1 MVVSGAIT
9 DDRNANSATKSDV
22 TRLRRERHTVPRAIE
37 RNAAQSPDPN
47 NIHQQDIWS
56 SRGSG
61 ASVASPRIFRDVCE
75 LVVSLRGSVIV
86 SARMRR
92 RALGEKRNSDGNY
105 SSSEVFVASGWQK
118 SPRRNALTEIAL
130 SRQCRDLLTD
140 NSVELIVPSWG
151 MSQEPAGHGGHGFS
165 LERRCNSQNGII
177 HAAIQVPFSGSEVLG
192 AMKARKIQISISTVT
207 LLRGIVVGDAVSF
220 GILRECSSYALV
232 LVDLA
237 TRDILA
243 KLPSFHSIGGI
254 RGSCISMD
262 SWLLESSAIKTND
275 LLDR

>member
-1 MVVSGAIT
+1 MNQIYRMYGLRGYRDLSECCSNPALDIQHRRFILKAPTLARRPSRLEMVVSGAIT

-75 LVVSLRGSVIV
+75 LAVSLRGSVIV

-118 SPRRNALTEIAL
+118 SSRRNALT
-130 SRQCRDLLTD
+130 
-140 NSVELIVPSWG
+140 
-151 MSQEPAGHGGHGFS
+151 
-165 LERRCNSQNGII
+165 
-177 HAAIQVPFSGSEVLG
+177 
-192 AMKARKIQISISTVT
+192 
-207 LLRGIVVGDAVSF
+207 
-220 GILRECSSYALV
+220 
-232 LVDLA
+232 
-237 TRDILA
+237 
-243 KLPSFHSIGGI
+243 
-254 RGSCISMD
+254 
-262 SWLLESSAIKTND
+262 
-275 LLDR
+275 